1 MADRLVSDANG
12 RNPVE
17 VQVLSSAPLLKDKET
32 AARLFRELS
41 NWKDERCVDV
51 FSVNK
56 QIYEDLL
63 KWKEMKDGC

>member
-32 AARLFRELS
+32 SARLFREMS
-41 NWKDERCVDV
+41 KWKDERCDV
-51 FSVNK
+51 FPVNK
-56 QIYEDLL
+56 QICEDLL
-63 KWKEMKDGC
+63 KWKEMKDE